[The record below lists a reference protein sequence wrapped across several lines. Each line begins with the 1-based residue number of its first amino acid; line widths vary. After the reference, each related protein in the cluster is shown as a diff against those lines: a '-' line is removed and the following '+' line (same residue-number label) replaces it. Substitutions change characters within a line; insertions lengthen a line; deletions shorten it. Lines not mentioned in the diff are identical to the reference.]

1 MQDDSKSGEE
11 GYLGGMSPIFSNP
24 VQELFNVSLEYLGR
38 DEVLSPLVCDGSHLS
53 SCPQHQNLLSKM
65 IFATMHI

>member
-1 MQDDSKSGEE
+1 MIQSQGKRVTSEE
-11 GYLGGMSPIFSNP
+11 CPPYFSNP
-24 VQELFNVSLEYLGR
+24 VQELLNVSLEYLGR